1 MNNELTHKERIE
13 RTLSGGELD
22 RPAVSVWRH
31 FYHREN
37 SRADLAN
44 SMIDFQRKFDWD
56 FMKINPRASY
66 HIEDWGAVV
75 NFSNEPLVKPKVI
88 SFPVSSK
95 SDWAKIEPLDRTKGT
110 LGETLGATED
120 IVKALG
126 SEIHIVQ
133 TVFSP
138 LSIAGDLVASDP
150 HFIELLHDG
159 PRELHAALEAITE
172 TFISYVRDLM
182 KTGISG
188 IFFATTEWASRSNL
202 TEEEYLEFGRPY
214 DLKVLRAAA
223 PAMFNIVHV
232 CGKYCMLPLFRDYP
246 VPVISWNPFDEG
258 NMSVH
263 QAAQII
269 DKVFLAGVDHAQ
281 ALLAGPTT
289 LIRDQIETCL
299 RQAPKG
305 RIIIGPGCA
314 AKVATPDEHLNIVKE
329 TVKGWKP

>member
-1 MNNELTHKERIE
+1 MKKELTHKERIE
-13 RTLSGGELD
+13 HTLANKELD

-37 SRADLAN
+37 SRQDLVN
-44 SMIDFQRKFDWD
+44 SMIDFQRKYDWD

-75 NFSNEPLVKPKVI
+75 NFSSEPLIKPKVI
-88 SFPVSSK
+88 SFPVSTK
-95 SDWAKIEPLDRTKGT
+95 NDWTKIKPLDHTRGT
-110 LGETLGATED
+110 LGETLGATAD

-159 PRELHAALEAITE
+159 PRELHSALEAITE
-172 TFISYVRDLM
+172 TFIAYVKDLM

-188 IFFATTEWASRSNL
+188 IFYATTEWASRSNL

-223 PAMFNIVHV
+223 SAQFNIIHV
-232 CGKYCMLPLFRDYP
+232 CNKYCMLPLFRDYP

-269 DKVFLAGVDHAQ
+269 DKVFLTGIDHSL
-281 ALLAGPTT
+281 ALLSGPTS
-289 LIRDQIETCL
+289 LIRDQVETCL
-299 RQAPKG
+299 RQAPRG
-305 RIIIGPGCA
+305 RLIIGPGCA
-314 AKVATPDEHLNIVKE
+314 AKVATPDEHLISSRKQ
-329 TVKGWKP
+329 